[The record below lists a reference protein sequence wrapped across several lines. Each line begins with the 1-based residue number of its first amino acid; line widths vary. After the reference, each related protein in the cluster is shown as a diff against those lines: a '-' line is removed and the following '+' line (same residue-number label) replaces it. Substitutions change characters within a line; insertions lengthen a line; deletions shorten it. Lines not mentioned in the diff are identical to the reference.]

1 MTEGLTDEQ
10 KKRLAQMG
18 DAERVTM
25 IFMVAEIAA
34 EKAEIKA
41 KMLRYEEALRTIAR
55 MDRAPV
61 AQAHA
66 RAALNPEETL

>member
-1 MTEGLTDEQ
+1 VTEGLTEEQ
-10 KKRLAQMG
+10 KKRLAELG
-18 DAERVTM
+18 GAERSTLIIQM
-25 IFMVAEIAA
+25 MELAA
-34 EKAEIKA
+34 E
-41 KMLRYEEALRTIAR
+41 MWRYRDALQTIAR